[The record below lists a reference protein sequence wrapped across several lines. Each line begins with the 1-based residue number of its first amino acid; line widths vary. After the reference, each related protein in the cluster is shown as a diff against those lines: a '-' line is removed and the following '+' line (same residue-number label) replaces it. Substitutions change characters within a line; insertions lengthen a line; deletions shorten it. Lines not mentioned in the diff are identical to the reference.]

1 MKTPITYY
9 GGKQNMLR
17 HILPLIPEHKIYV
30 EPFIGGGA
38 VFWAKTPSKVEIIND
53 TNQNITNFYQVVK
66 NHYRKLQREIKATLH
81 SRDMHRKAQVMYANP
96 DMFSP
101 LQRAWSVWVL
111 ANQSFASIFN
121 GGWAYANND
130 DGVEKRLD
138 NKRQSFARDY
148 ALRLDRVQIECTDAL
163 RIIKVRDTENT
174 FFYCDPPY
182 FNSDCGHY
190 KGYTEHDFK
199 ELLETLAHV
208 KGKFLLSSYPS
219 EILKA
224 HIEKHGWYWT
234 SVEKKVAV
242 SKFSTKRKIEVLIA
256 NYPLA

>member
-17 HILPLIPEHKIYV
+17 YILPLLPNHKIYV
-30 EPFIGGGA
+30 EPFLGGGA

-53 TNQNITNFYQVVK
+53 TNQDITNFYEVVQTQ
-66 NHYRKLQREIKATLH
+66 YRRLQRYIKATLH
-81 SRDMHRKAQVMYANP
+81 SRDLHRRAQVIYANP
-96 DMFSP
+96 DMFTP
-101 LQRAWSVWVL
+101 VQRAWAVWVL

-121 GGWAYANND
+121 GGWGYANNS

-138 NKRQSFARDY
+138 NKRQNFVKDY
-148 ALRLDRVQIECTDAL
+148 AVRLERVQIECTDAL
-163 RIIKVRDTENT
+163 KIIKARDSENT
-174 FFYCDPPY
+174 LFYCDPPY

-190 KGYTEHDFK
+190 KGYTEQDFK
-199 ELLETLAHV
+199 NLLDMLV
-208 KGKFLLSSYPS
+208 SIKGKFLLSSYPS
-219 EILKA
+219 GILKTY
-224 HIEKHGWYWT
+224 IEKYGWNWT